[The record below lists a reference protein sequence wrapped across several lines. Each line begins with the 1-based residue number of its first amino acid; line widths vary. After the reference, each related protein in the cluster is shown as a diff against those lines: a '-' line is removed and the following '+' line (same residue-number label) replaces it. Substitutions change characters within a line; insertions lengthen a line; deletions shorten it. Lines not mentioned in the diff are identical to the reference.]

1 MKRVPARL
9 AVALASAA
17 LFGAYAQFPTLA
29 FLPYLAL
36 VPWIL
41 LYGDRRGETPSHVYY
56 VLATLVAWM
65 TQYTSVMKYGW
76 FVPPVMALFYTPIA
90 WAFTPLLARVKR
102 LGIPLVIVV
111 PVLWTAV
118 EVLRARFCLAHF
130 DLYALGYSQARTP
143 GLAQIADVTGVWG
156 LTFLVAA
163 VNGWIADLAF
173 AVRDA
178 RLDGAPVDWRPRIRS
193 GAVLAAAFAVAFGYG
208 FVRVGSMTFE
218 DGPRLAVIQP
228 NILHTLNNPIG
239 THAAQTIQ
247 TERAIPPGSADLI
260 VWPENAIL
268 DRLDRPGAYLPD
280 LKWLLERKGAWLLLG
295 ALGVPEGRPWDTTNA
310 AILLDADGTVRG
322 QYDKQVLYPWS
333 EYVPLDRLLGAIS
346 TPLQRAHRGLIR
358 KAWGYLATGTPGRG
372 MSLLRIPWR
381 GDTIPFAVLIC
392 VENTYPPVPAEAGRL
407 GARFFVNITS
417 EGEVG
422 GVVQEQLLRISMLR
436 AIENRIAY
444 VRCGNTGI
452 SGFIDPAGRLTALL
466 RGKRGGTISVAGSL
480 TAPVPLSDG
489 RTTLY
494 ARSRDAFGWGCVLAT
509 ALWIVLS
516 FRARLGPV
524 AAIAI
529 LAPALAGCGGPD
541 PAIAAARAA
550 CEEESA
556 CRQALPSA
564 MQAWLARRS
573 PEAAA
578 DFFGSVAQ
586 RWPSLEGD
594 ARAMRSYF
602 LDEAADSTAALAEAR
617 RSVEVQPNARNLAM
631 LGRLLMKRREPA
643 AAAEVFA
650 RAIARDPSDARIH
663 EQRVRAVW
671 WAGDAAWARREA
683 ETLVLRAPRYAP
695 AWSTL
700 ALLRFDAGDTA
711 GALEAAGRALES
723 DPANLEARLVRVR
736 AALGEGRIDDAE
748 AVREEIARIEAGL
761 GRAPRRE

>member
-1 MKRVPARL
+1 MGL
-9 AVALASAA
+9 
-17 LFGAYAQFPTLA
+17 YAQFPALA
-29 FLPYLAL
+29 FIPYVAL

-41 LYGDRRGETPSHVYY
+41 LYGDRRGETPSHAWY
-56 VLATLVAWM
+56 VLATIVAWM
-65 TQYTSVMKYGW
+65 LQYTSVMKYGW
-76 FVPPVMALFYTPIA
+76 FVPPVMALFYTPVA
-90 WAFTPLLARVKR
+90 WLFTPLLARVKR
-102 LGIPLVIVV
+102 LNLPLVITV

-143 GLAQIADVTGVWG
+143 GLAQIADLTGVWG

-163 VNGWIADLAF
+163 VNGWIADLVF
-173 AVRDA
+173 AARDA
-178 RLDGAPVDWRPRIRS
+178 RREGARLDWKPRLRWGA
-193 GAVLAAAFAVAFGYG
+193 ALAAVFAVACAYG
-208 FVRVGSMTFE
+208 FARVGTMSFE

-247 TERAIPPGSADLI
+247 TERSIPPGSADLI

-280 LKWLLERKGAWLLLG
+280 LKWLVERKGAWLLLG
-295 ALGVPEGRPWDTTNA
+295 ALGVPEGRPWDSTNS
-310 AILLDADGTVRG
+310 AILLDAQGSVRG
-322 QYDKQVLYPWS
+322 RYDKQVLYPWS
-333 EYVPLDRLLGAIS
+333 EYVPLDGVLGAIA

-358 KAWGYLATGTPGRG
+358 KAWGYLAMGTPGAG
-372 MSLLRIPWR
+372 MNLLEIPWK
-381 GDTIPFAVLIC
+381 GGTIPFAALIC

-452 SGFIDPAGRLTALL
+452 SGFIDPAGRLTHLL

-494 ARSRDAFGWGCVLAT
+494 ARSRDAFGWGCVLASL
-509 ALWIVLS
+509 ALLVIS
-516 FRARLGPV
+516 FRARRAVATVALLGV
-524 AAIAI
+524 
-529 LAPALAGCGGPD
+529 ALAGCGGTP
-541 PAIAAARAA
+541 PAIADCEDEASCREHLPAAM
-550 CEEESA
+550 E
-556 CRQALPSA
+556 
-564 MQAWLARRS
+564 AWLARRS

-578 DFFGSVAQ
+578 DFFGSVAE

-602 LDEAADSTAALAEAR
+602 LDETGSSNAALAEVR
-617 RSVEVQPNARNLAM
+617 RAVEVQPSARNLAM
-631 LGRLLMKRREPA
+631 LGRLLLKRREPA
-643 AAAEVFA
+643 AAAEAFA
-650 RAIARDPSDARIH
+650 RAIVRDPADARLR
-663 EQRVRAVW
+663 EQRVRALW
-671 WAGDAAWARREA
+671 WAGDVASARREG
-683 ETLVLRAPRYAP
+683 ETLVLQAPRYAP
-695 AWSTL
+695 AWAAV
-700 ALLRFDAGDTA
+700 ALLRLDGGEVA
-711 GALEAAGRALES
+711 GALEAAGRALGA
-723 DPANLEARLVRVR
+723 DPANLEARLVRLRV
-736 AALGEGRIDDAE
+736 ALHDGRIEEADALR
-748 AVREEIARIEAGL
+748 AEIAGIEARL